1 MKLPVL
7 AAAPPYRFA
16 CHGCGA
22 CCRTGWQARV
32 TPEEAARFA
41 GHDWAAEDARFAGGF
56 LDEEKRPDGTV
67 EVRLRWTGGRCIFLD
82 PDDLCRIHKRLGGE
96 AKPDVCQKFPLS
108 FVRAPDGSLDV
119 TVLPECETWHDG
131 HRTGEIVDP
140 RDPTF
145 ARIAERTAVPAPD
158 SLPLREGGPVVL
170 AWDEVRD
177 LQRRLGA
184 RTAAAPDLSA
194 AFAAWREEFDRL
206 SAAKDDPGDD
216 GARRSFDEA
225 ARFVLSLLLLMYSR
239 ALSPLDH
246 AAAPAPGEAIWL
258 AYTGGEGADGKVP
271 SLGAAAARLLE
282 GDDALAEALASLDAD
297 PEVAAYARAAVR
309 ALVEGPALAI
319 ARLEVEAVVGAT
331 VLFAHLLAPYATLFA
346 AAEGRARPTAADV
359 NQASKRLSVFLRN
372 DKLRDVVAKARRSFR
387 ALVRAFP
394 AAARPR

>member
-1 MKLPVL
+1 MKLPLL
-7 AAAPPYRFA
+7 AAAAPYRFA

-22 CCRTGWQARV
+22 CCRTGWQARL

-41 GHDWAAEDARFAGGF
+41 GHDWAAEDPRFAGGF
-56 LDEEKRPDGTV
+56 LDEERRPDGSV
-67 EVRLRWTGGRCIFLD
+67 EVRLKWTGGRCIFLD

-119 TVLPECETWHDG
+119 TVLPECESWHEG
-131 HRTGEIVDP
+131 YRSGEVVDP
-140 RDPTF
+140 RDPAY

-184 RTAAAPDLSA
+184 RAAAGRDLRA
-194 AFAAWREEFDRL
+194 VFAGFREELEAL
-206 SAAKDDPGDD
+206 SERTGDPGDD

-225 ARFVLSLLLLMYSR
+225 GRFVLGLLLLMYSR

-246 AAAPAPGEAIWL
+246 AAAGEDRIWL
-258 AYTGGEGADGKVP
+258 AYAGGDGADGKVP

-282 GDDALAEALASLDAD
+282 GDALERAPAALDGEAL
-297 PEVAAYARAAVR
+297 AYARAAVR

-319 ARLEVEAVVGAT
+319 ARLEVEAVVGAA
-331 VLFAHLLAPYATLFA
+331 VLFGHLLEPYAALFA
-346 AAEGRARPTAADV
+346 VADGRDRPTAADV

-372 DKLRDVVAKARRSFR
+372 DKLRDVVAKAKRSFR

-394 AAARPR
+394 PPPKARRSR